1 MPALFPIVAILVVF
15 VFISLHSTATSQ
27 PRRRRSDYGRDRGS
41 YGSSRGSSS
50 RGGSRD
56 HGDSRRS
63 SKRGSS
69 DRYSDSYSSRGD
81 RR

>member
-27 PRRRRSDYGRDRGS
+27 PRRRRSDRGRDAYGS
-41 YGSSRGSSS
+41 SKGSSSRGSSS
-50 RGGSRD
+50 GR
-56 HGDSRRS
+56 GDSRRS
-63 SKRGSS
+63 SKGGYSS